1 MPGML
6 TWDPVNTYGQH
17 WRCDRIGHGRA
28 QGGHSEPVCEFIGGC
43 VIVEEQA
50 RQVPVA
56 DDSGQLHHVELLGQA
71 PDCLSAG
78 VMEVQVGDLRR
89 LHRAAP
95 HDITGCRGQREDVL
109 TTIRRLEAL
118 LNQ

>member
-1 MPGML
+1 MQA
-6 TWDPVNTYGQH
+6 DANDAH
-17 WRCDRIGHGRA
+17 IGHGRA
-28 QGGHSEPVCEFIGGC
+28 QGGHSESVCEFIGGC
-43 VIVEEQA
+43 VIVQEQA

-71 PDCLSAG
+71 PDCLGAV

-89 LHRAAP
+89 LDSAAP
-95 HDITGCRGQREDVL
+95 HDITGCRGQQEDVL